1 MIPTKSEQDIERMRA
16 SGRIVAEALQTM
28 SEAIVP
34 GKTTTAELNEIGER
48 LILRRGATPSF
59 KNYRGYPCAVCI
71 SVNDEV
77 VHGIPRPDRVLTDG
91 DIVSLDV
98 GVFKDGFHADA
109 AWTYPVGEV
118 ADETRRLLNVAR
130 ESLFQGIAQAKVG
143 NRVGHISH
151 AVQQYVESNG
161 YSVVRDLTGHG
172 IGRTLHEDPSIPNIG
187 KRSSGPL
194 LVAGM
199 TLCIEPMVNAGSWRV
214 RTLEDGWTVVTAD
227 GSLSAHFEHTIAVTE
242 GGPTILTSLDVP

>member
-1 MIPTKSEQDIERMRA
+1 VILTKSESDIERMRA
-16 SGRIVAEALQTM
+16 SGRIVAEALRAM
-28 SEAIVP
+28 ADAIVP
-34 GKTTTAELNEIGER
+34 GKTTTADLDAIGER
-48 LILRRGATPSF
+48 LILERGATPSF
-59 KNYRGYPCAVCI
+59 KNYRGFPCAVCI

-77 VHGIPRPDRVLTDG
+77 VHGIPRPDRVLKPG

-109 AWTYPVGEV
+109 AWTYPVGEILPD
-118 ADETRRLLNVAR
+118 AQRLLNVAR
-130 ESLFQGIAQAKVG
+130 ESLYQGIAQAKVG

-172 IGRTLHEDPSIPNIG
+172 IGRSLHEDPSIPNFG
-187 KRSSGPL
+187 KRSSGPAL
-194 LVAGM
+194 EAGM
-199 TLCIEPMVNAGSWRV
+199 TFCIEPMVNAGSWKV

-227 GSLSAHFEHTIAVTE
+227 GSLSAHFEHSIAVTRD
-242 GGPTILTSLDVP
+242 GPLILTSLDVP

>member
-1 MIPTKSEQDIERMRA
+1 MILTKSASEIERMRA
-16 SGRIVAEALQTM
+16 SGRIVAEALRAM
-28 SEAIVP
+28 ADAITP
-34 GKTTTAELNEIGER
+34 GKTSTAELDAIGER
-48 LILRRGATPSF
+48 VILERGGIPSF
-59 KNYRGYPCAVCI
+59 KDYRGYPCAVCI

-77 VHGIPRPDRVLTDG
+77 VHGIPRPDRVLSAG

-109 AWTYPVGEV
+109 AWTYPVGKV
-118 ADETRRLLNVAR
+118 SGDARRLLNVAR
-130 ESLFQGIAQAKVG
+130 ESLYQGIAQAKAG
-143 NRVGHISH
+143 NRVGHISR

-172 IGRTLHEDPSIPNIG
+172 IGQKLHEDPSIPNFG
-187 KRSSGPL
+187 KRSSGPG
-194 LVAGM
+194 LVPGM
-199 TLCIEPMVNAGSWRV
+199 TFCIEPMINAGTWKV

-242 GGPTILTSLDVP
+242 DGPVILTVLDVP

>member
-1 MIPTKSEQDIERMRA
+1 MILTKSESDIERMRV
-16 SGRIVAEALQTM
+16 SGRVVAEALQAM
-28 SEAIVP
+28 AEAIVP
-34 GKTTTAELNEIGER
+34 GKTTTAELDAIGEQ
-48 LILRRGATPSF
+48 LILDRGATPSF

-77 VHGIPRPDRVLTDG
+77 VHGIPRPDRVLAPG

-98 GVFKDGFHADA
+98 GAFKDGFHADA

-118 ADETRRLLNVAR
+118 AEDAKRLLNIAR

-172 IGRTLHEDPSIPNIG
+172 IGQKLHEDPSIPNFG
-187 KRSSGPL
+187 KRSSGPA

-199 TLCIEPMVNAGSWRV
+199 TFCIEPMINAGTWKV
-214 RTLEDGWTVVTAD
+214 RTLEDEWTVVTAD
-227 GSLSAHFEHTIAVTE
+227 GSLSAHFEHSIAVTE
-242 GGPTILTSLDVP
+242 GGPVILTALDVP

>member
-1 MIPTKSEQDIERMRA
+1 MILTKSESDIERMRA
-16 SGRIVAEALQTM
+16 SGRIAAEALRAM
-28 SEAIVP
+28 ADAIVP
-34 GKTTTAELNEIGER
+34 GKTTTAELDAIGER
-48 LILRRGATPSF
+48 LILDRGGTPSF

-77 VHGIPRPDRVLTDG
+77 VHGIPRPDRVLNPG

-98 GVFKDGFHADA
+98 GVLKDGFHADA
-109 AWTYPVGEV
+109 AWTYPVGDITPD
-118 ADETRRLLNVAR
+118 AQRLLNVAQ
-130 ESLFQGIAQAKVG
+130 ESLYQGIAQAKIG

-172 IGRTLHEDPSIPNIG
+172 IGGSLHEDPSIPNFG
-187 KRSSGPL
+187 KRSSGPA

-199 TLCIEPMVNAGSWRV
+199 TFCIEPMVNAGTWKV

-227 GSLSAHFEHTIAVTE
+227 GSLSAHFEHSIAVTRD
-242 GGPTILTSLDVP
+242 GPVILTALDVS